1 MGRMNELEAQE
12 GLQLPHSVEAERGV
26 LACLMIDSATA
37 FDKVSDLVA
46 AVDFFAP
53 DHKVIFEAISTLCLA
68 GKIADA
74 VTVMDAIERMGM
86 AAATG
91 GVSYL
96 RKLVARTADTQGLE
110 SWCRIVRDNAQ
121 RRKVVE
127 ACRETI
133 ASICHGGEASV
144 SEVTSELEMKLHAIG
159 DDGRRGSQ
167 TMATIGEFSMQ
178 AVDIIQAASESKA
191 HDGVTGIRTPF
202 PSLDRET
209 SGLQRGD
216 LIILAARPSMGKTS
230 LALQIAEHVAM
241 YEGLPVV
248 VFSMEMGGEQLALR
262 QISGLSRIDHKRLRS
277 GDLRDNEWGDL
288 TDAVERLAKINE
300 WIDTQGAL
308 NPAEMRARARS
319 IARRHGQLGL
329 IVVDYLQLMT
339 AAKGDENLRAAQVAA
354 ISRALKSLAKEL
366 NVPVLA
372 LSQLNRSVELRPDKR
387 PMMSDLRESGSLE
400 QDADVILFIYRDE
413 VYNPETADR
422 GKSELIIGKQRN
434 GPTGMVMLG
443 FVKEQ
448 SRHEDA
454 GLY

>member
-1 MGRMNELEAQE
+1 MGRMNELEGQE

-26 LACLMIDSATA
+26 LACLMIDSAGA
-37 FDKVSDLVA
+37 FDKASGLLA

-53 DHKVIFEAISTLCLA
+53 DHKIIYEAIYSLCLA
-68 GKIADA
+68 GKVADP
-74 VTVMDAIERMGM
+74 VTVMDAIERTGR
-86 AAATG
+86 AASTG
-91 GVSYL
+91 GVGYL
-96 RKLVARTADTQGLE
+96 RKLVARTADTQGLD

-121 RRKVVE
+121 RRKVIE

-133 ASICHGGEASV
+133 TAICQGGQTTV
-144 SEVTSELEMKLHAIG
+144 SEVTSDLEMKLHAIG

-167 TMATIGEFSMQ
+167 TMASIGEYSMQ
-178 AVDIIQAASESKA
+178 AVDIIQAASESKS

-241 YEGLPVV
+241 NEGLPVV

-262 QISGLSRIDHKRLRS
+262 QISSISRIDHKRLRA
-277 GDLRDNEWGDL
+277 GDLRDSEWSDL
-288 TDAVERLAKINE
+288 TEAVERLAKANE

-319 IARRHGQLGL
+319 IARQQGQLGL

-339 AAKGDENLRAAQVAA
+339 AGKADETQRAAQVAA
-354 ISRALKSLAKEL
+354 ISRALKGLAKEL

-372 LSQLNRSVELRPDKR
+372 LSQLNRAVELRPDKR
-387 PMMSDLRESGSLE
+387 PMMSDLRESGSIE

-413 VYNPETADR
+413 VYNADSADR

-454 GLY
+454 GRY